1 MKNKQ
6 TPDAAYRTTKGG
18 KIEAPKKQE
27 GAPVAT
33 RTAGNDL
40 RVRRGKA

>member
-1 MKNKQ
+1 MKNKKR
-6 TPDAAYRTTKGG
+6 PDAVYRTNKGG

-27 GAPVAT
+27 AEPVAT